1 MGPGTDT
8 SLPGTT
14 TSLPGTDTSLPGTDT
29 SLPGTT
35 TSLRGMTN
43 AGKATTLAK
52 HNELRRRVA
61 KGEEP
66 GQPGA
71 GDMRELVWDEELE
84 AIAQRWADQCTFEHD
99 EERSRTM
106 LDGTGIG
113 QNLYISYNSS
123 ETDQDGLDAA
133 VESIVQDWYDEVG
146 LFDGSNINSFAFSQ
160 ATGHYTQL
168 VWADTDKLGCAN
180 VYFNDTSHPSLPY
193 YKNLVVCNYAIGGNV
208 LGSAIYSQGTA
219 CSSCPSSTN
228 CVDSL
233 CQAA

>member
-1 MGPGTDT
+1 
-8 SLPGTT
+8 
-14 TSLPGTDTSLPGTDT
+14 
-29 SLPGTT
+29 
-35 TSLRGMTN
+35 MTN
-43 AGKATTLAK
+43 AGKAATLAK

-99 EERSRTM
+99 ETRGRTM
-106 LDGTGIG
+106 LDGTRIG
-113 QNLYISYNSS
+113 QNLHISPDPF
-123 ETDQDGLDAA
+123 EMDQDGLDAA
-133 VESIVQDWYDEVG
+133 FDSIVQGWYNEVG
-146 LFDGSNINSFAFSQ
+146 LFDSSNINQFAFSQ

-180 VYFNDTSHPSLPY
+180 VYFNDTSHTSIPY
-193 YKNLVVCNYAIGGNV
+193 YKNLVVCNYAIGGNI
-208 LGSAIYSQGTA
+208 LGGSIYSQGPP
-219 CSSCPSSTN
+219 CYSCPSSTK
-228 CVDSL
+228 CVDHL

>member
-1 MGPGTDT
+1 MCVHKGPSDACSGKTI
-8 SLPGTT
+8 
-14 TSLPGTDTSLPGTDT
+14 
-29 SLPGTT
+29 
-35 TSLRGMTN
+35 LRGMTN
-43 AGKATTLAK
+43 AGRAATLAK

-99 EERSRTM
+99 ERRGRTM

-113 QNLYISYNSS
+113 QNLYISSDSS
-123 ETDQDGLDAA
+123 EMDQDGLDAA
-133 VESIVQDWYDEVG
+133 VKFIVHDWYNEVG
-146 LFDGSNINSFAFSQ
+146 VFDSSNINPFAFSQ

-180 VYFNDTSHPSLPY
+180 VYFNDTSRPSLPI
-193 YKNLVVCNYAIGGNV
+193 YKSLVVCNYAIGGNV
-208 LGSAIYSQGTA
+208 LGGSIYSQGPV

>member
-1 MGPGTDT
+1 
-8 SLPGTT
+8 
-14 TSLPGTDTSLPGTDT
+14 
-29 SLPGTT
+29 
-35 TSLRGMTN
+35 MTN
-43 AGKATTLAK
+43 AGKAATLAK

-99 EERSRTM
+99 ERRSRTM

-113 QNLYISYNSS
+113 QNLYISSDSS
-123 ETDQDGLDAA
+123 EIDQDGLDAA
-133 VESIVQDWYDEVG
+133 VDSIVQDWYNEVG
-146 LFDGSNINSFAFSQ
+146 VFDSSNINPFAFSQ

-168 VWADTDKLGCAN
+168 VWAETDKLGCAN
-180 VYFNDTSHPSLPY
+180 VYFNDTSHPSLPI
-193 YKNLVVCNYAIGGNV
+193 YKYLVVCNYAIGGNI
-208 LGSAIYSQGTA
+208 LGSSIYSQGPA